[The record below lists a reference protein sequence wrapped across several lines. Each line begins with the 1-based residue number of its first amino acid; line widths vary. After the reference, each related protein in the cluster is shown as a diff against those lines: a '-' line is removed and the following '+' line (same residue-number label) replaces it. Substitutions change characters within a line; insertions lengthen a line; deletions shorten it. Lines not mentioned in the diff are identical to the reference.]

1 MLLTDQLD
9 FENPQHVTLCC
20 KNGQLTIYIRYQ
32 ESDMRLTYKLQQEDT
47 GSVPPFPL
55 QQS

>member
-9 FENPQHVTLCC
+9 FENPQHVTVCC
-20 KNGQLTIYIRYQ
+20 KNGQLIIYIRYQ
-32 ESDMRLTYKLQQEDT
+32 ESDMRLTYKLQQEDA
-47 GSVPPFPL
+47 VPHPPL